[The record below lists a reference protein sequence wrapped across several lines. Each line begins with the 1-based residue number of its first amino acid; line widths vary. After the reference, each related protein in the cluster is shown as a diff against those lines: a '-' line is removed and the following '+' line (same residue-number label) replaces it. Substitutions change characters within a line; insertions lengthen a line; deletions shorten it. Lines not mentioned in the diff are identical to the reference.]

1 MRIFINNE
9 EVVCTNDIQISE
21 KMLSTSST
29 ILKNCYPL
37 SWETTKDYTQFWFPL
52 DYSKCL
58 IYDGDDLIFCGVAKN
73 TGNVSLNP
81 REFHGVDLQI
91 LDFKDMLSSGE
102 TLNYV
107 ITGKTIV
114 EAINQVVNSIS
125 DYGFVVG
132 NIQILNPTDTINAYS
147 TLNKTAYDVF
157 QYIASITQSRWFTR
171 TVDENTVAIDFY
183 DPSLMPSGLTI
194 DSTTE
199 FYKTY
204 DIKDMTFN
212 YSTNDYRNKQIM
224 TSDEVIANITQTE
237 TIIADGYSKIFV
249 CQNKIGTIT
258 KITVNGVEKTF
269 ITKSQEQLGMNGDF
283 VYKPGDITFNSVNA
297 ISTGY
302 PILITYYPIIKG
314 REIVLN
320 SNESNRIQTQI
331 GRKGTISR
339 YENRND
345 TSSSAELQKIGQS
358 YLKYKGSAEITLEII
373 TGQNLWN
380 IGQIVHYNAPIFNLT
395 KDYMVK
401 SKTIDWNIT
410 SGLIFYTYELTS
422 NFNCEDA
429 VNYFDNQRAKVQ
441 GNLGEGSTITRNIDI
456 ESTALIKFYDTSLE
470 EVSLGSLTTLDFELD
485 SVL

>member
-1 MRIFINNE
+1 MRILINNE
-9 EVVCTNDIQISE
+9 EVVCKNDIQIKE

-37 SWETTKDYTQFWFPL
+37 SWETTKDYTGWWFPL

-58 IYDGDDLIFCGVAKN
+58 IYDGDDLIFCGIAKN
-73 TGNVSLNP
+73 TGNISLNP
-81 REFHGVDLQI
+81 REFHGIDLQI
-91 LDFKDMLSSGE
+91 LDFKDFLSTGE

-114 EAINQVVNSIS
+114 EAINQVVGSIS

-132 NIQILNPTDTINAYS
+132 DVEILNPDDVINAYS

-157 QYIASITQSRWFTR
+157 QYIANITQSRWFTR
-171 TVDENTVAIDFY
+171 MVDENTVAIDFY
-183 DPSLMPSGLTI
+183 DPSLMPEGLEI
-194 DSTTE
+194 QSTNTFFE
-199 FYKTY
+199 TY
-204 DIKDMTFN
+204 DIEDMTYN
-212 YSTNDYRNKQIM
+212 YSTKDYRNKQIM
-224 TSDEVIANITQTE
+224 TSNEVIANITQTE
-237 TIIADGYSKIFV
+237 TIIADGYSKTFV

-258 KITVNGVEKTF
+258 RITVNGVEKTF
-269 ITKSQEQLGMNGDF
+269 ITKSQEQLGLSGDF
-283 VYKPGDITFNSVNA
+283 VYQPGDITFVSKNT

-302 PILITYYPIIKG
+302 PIIITYYPIIKG
-314 REIVLN
+314 REIVLDP
-320 SNESNRIQTQI
+320 SESTRIQTQI

-358 YLKYKGSAEITLEII
+358 YLKYKGTAEITLKIV

-380 IGQIVHYNAPIFNLT
+380 IGQIVHYNAPIPNLT

-410 SGLIFYTYELTS
+410 SDLIFYTYELTS

-441 GNLGEGSTITRNIDI
+441 GNIGEGETITRNIDL
-456 ESTALIKFYDTSLE
+456 ESTALIKFYDTSVE
-470 EVSLGSLTTLDFELD
+470 EVVIGETTKLDFKLD
-485 SVL
+485 GVL

>member
-125 DYGFVVG
+125 NYGFVVG

-194 DSTTE
+194 NSTIE

-212 YSTNDYRNKQIM
+212 YSTN
-224 TSDEVIANITQTE
+224 
-237 TIIADGYSKIFV
+237 
-249 CQNKIGTIT
+249 
-258 KITVNGVEKTF
+258 
-269 ITKSQEQLGMNGDF
+269 KS
-283 VYKPGDITFNSVNA
+283 
-297 ISTGY
+297 
-302 PILITYYPIIKG
+302 
-314 REIVLN
+314 
-320 SNESNRIQTQI
+320 RI
-331 GRKGTISR
+331 
-339 YENRND
+339 
-345 TSSSAELQKIGQS
+345 
-358 YLKYKGSAEITLEII
+358 
-373 TGQNLWN
+373 
-380 IGQIVHYNAPIFNLT
+380 
-395 KDYMVK
+395 
-401 SKTIDWNIT
+401 
-410 SGLIFYTYELTS
+410 
-422 NFNCEDA
+422 
-429 VNYFDNQRAKVQ
+429 
-441 GNLGEGSTITRNIDI
+441 
-456 ESTALIKFYDTSLE
+456 
-470 EVSLGSLTTLDFELD
+470 
-485 SVL
+485 